1 MIALK
6 INGFNTKKR
15 LGQNFIFD
23 RNILSKIADC
33 AEITGDDYVIE
44 IGAGL
49 GTLTKELAE
58 RAKKVVAFEIDGE
71 AIEKLKE
78 NLKEYQ
84 NVVILNDDIMKVNL
98 EEIVDK
104 YFDGDVCK
112 VVANLPYY
120 ITSPIIMLLLKSH
133 LIREITI
140 LIQKEVAERICAG
153 PGSKEYGVLT
163 IAVNYYSKPEML
175 LQLPPDVFF
184 PKPKVSSTLIKLHVY
199 DKPSI
204 EVKDEKLFFRIVKAS
219 FGQRRKVITNSL
231 KSVGIEKSIILNAL
245 LKCGIDEKQRGETLS
260 IQKFAELSNIISEMK
275 M

>member
-1 MIALK
+1 MK

>member
-104 YFDGDVCK
+104 YFDGEVCK